1 MKTAMKKGMK
11 KRMGCK
17 ADGEVKY
24 RSNLSVVRFLTKPAT
39 QQTAF

>member
-24 RSNLSVVRFLTKPAT
+24 RSNLKAHKRRAKRTEA
-39 QQTAF
+39 